1 MDKVNPTLSELGIRD
16 GLSDDDLVALAARE
30 LGMDEEDAR
39 LMLAIERG
47 EVAGDVIETKTPDA

>member
-1 MDKVNPTLSELGIRD
+1 MTPPLSELGIQN
-16 GLSDDDLVALAARE
+16 GLSDDELVALAGRE

-47 EVAGDVIETKTPDA
+47 QTAGDLIETDTPDA